1 MVKSIQLR
9 TIGSPLAGH
18 VRTFITST
26 KHKDLF
32 ERSPSCDAYD
42 VRGVRLEFS
51 HYAPSFADDKEEVA
65 IVYEYWSP
73 KWTTL

>member
-9 TIGSPLAGH
+9 TIGRPRAGH

-26 KHKDLF
+26 KHKELF
-32 ERSPSCDAYD
+32 DRSPSSDAYD
-42 VRGVRLEFS
+42 VRGVHLVFS
-51 HYAPSFADDKEEVA
+51 PYTPSFADDKEEVA